1 MNRSRIL
8 LAALALACGSAFAGT
23 VEVRYIDPD
32 NFSDLATNRWQE
44 RDTMEALTRYMQQL
58 GQQLPAD
65 QVLRVDV
72 LDVDLAGT
80 WRETPRGRIRVAR
93 NRADPPK
100 IHVRWTLEA
109 GGRVLRSGDDRLT
122 DLDYTHH
129 LTTYRSSTPY
139 YHEKRVLND
148 WFRRNFAPEM
158 QAYVR

>member
-32 NFSDLATNRWQE
+32 HFSDLANDRSQE

-58 GQQLPAD
+58 GRQLPAD

-72 LDVDLAGT
+72 LDVALAGA

-93 NRADPPK
+93 GRADPPK
-100 IHVRWTLEA
+100 IHVRWTLES
-109 GGRVLRSGDDRLT
+109 GGRVLRSGEDHLT

-129 LTTYRSSTPY
+129 LTTYRSSTPFY
-139 YHEKRVLND
+139 YEKRVLND

>member
-1 MNRSRIL
+1 MNRSRIF

-44 RDTMEALTRYMQQL
+44 RDTMEALTRYLQQL

-80 WRETPRGRIRVAR
+80 WRETPRGRIRVER

-100 IHVRWTLEA
+100 IHVRWALES
-109 GGRVLRSGDDRLT
+109 GGQVLRSGEDRLT

-129 LTTYRSSTPY
+129 LATYRSSTPY
-139 YHEKRVLND
+139 YYEKLVLHD
-148 WFRRNFAPEM
+148 WFRRNFAPEL